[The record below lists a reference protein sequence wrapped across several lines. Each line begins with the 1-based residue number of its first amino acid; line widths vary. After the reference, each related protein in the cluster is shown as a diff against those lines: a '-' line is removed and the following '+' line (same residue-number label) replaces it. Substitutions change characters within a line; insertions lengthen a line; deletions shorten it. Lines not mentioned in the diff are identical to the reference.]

1 MIGYAVGE
9 VISTEEGEEDVRMGR
24 HGSQKCY
31 EVVTA
36 WVHPGYRGLSISTN
50 MYLTI
55 IREGGCGLI
64 KWARKLRISVT
75 L

>member
-1 MIGYAVGE
+1 MVGYAVGE
-9 VISTEEGEEDVRMGR
+9 VISDEKGEEEEGEVRLGR

-36 WVHPGYRGLSISTN
+36 WVHPSYRGLSISTK

-55 IREGGCGLI
+55 IQGGGCDL
-64 KWARKLRISVT
+64 KADCCS
-75 L
+75 